1 MKVLIKKEIYEKFM
15 KRLDEKSSRGDKL
28 FRKAKPNFFGNF
40 GSVKSFNYFDEDED
54 ELPLKTSN
62 TIKPQMTTQ
71 LSVDAPPVDDPD
83 YIPASV
89 YELGLAA
96 KLIAEEVPPQ
106 EIEYFYRK
114 LHLLLDKA
122 IDRRHEKKMVNEAL
136 DIENLEPMIKL
147 RLQKMLPRYENAVK
161 SGEATP
167 EKVADTLLP
176 KLRTNKITRE
186 ELIAHLSEFSPAG
199 QPAAKQ
205 PSAPVDPF
213 VSPPD
218 SLSDMS
224 PTKKKRKVASTKLK
238 DPVSGIKYDPT
249 VSLDDLEG
257 PTYQEMKDLDRN
269 IIKQLV
275 KIDEDKVEENEF
287 IESWE
292 FDETEAPLTKV
303 IFAISMAIY
312 DVSYEVR
319 RMKIIAEKGGQRITK
334 PETRFDTGIRAY
346 PEEHPL
352 SRPYAKR
359 FLAQAKQIY
368 GITPENSFHQ
378 ENVIKMSKEQLEDV
392 LIKSVNAVINRIPEI
407 KQKINNIINTHPL
420 HKGETLESTINL
432 IIEAIASK
440 MMPEARILDRDIVGM
455 SVEAAFKR
463 CLVDLPDPI
472 KIPKAY
478 SGYGGNMPAF
488 KKRVKMFPDEFK
500 KQLPDAIL
508 KTLLTL
514 KSRGKTVSKIAVS
527 GNTYTFVDRKTKIDV
542 KIEKKDLEGVIKNFV
557 NDIVDKNV
565 TGSIKTSGKEE
576 DPLKQSMQI
585 IKAIDTEKEEE
596 KEKLDKDGL
605 NKDEAELKA
614 ILLDLKKMVEGDS
627 WMHMAPLFGFSGA
640 SGIRQWFLK
649 FPESKHKLSVAA
661 RKGVP
666 AAAKALQEIHF
677 FYDTIAKFFVDNSNL
692 ENQEGKSGAA
702 RILADE
708 MSKKKN
714 LSDDDKAEIKLV
726 YQISND
732 LRLMSDMLS
741 GQDVFDLEDLPEYN
755 EIKYRPGGAVL
766 QFLVGKVFE
775 NVLKKNFND
784 WYANAVKLL
793 TSAGVDAG
801 KAKPL
806 AHYLTGGNKVPD
818 FTKLKK
824 AAKKFIDAGV
834 TKEKFY
840 SLYEQSYL
848 WFFDNMSKG
857 LTQDDTLAKE
867 IRYFEDNTLYNDKG
881 KINKPV
887 YNKLK
892 KMLQDAIKEYQK
904 DLGVQIA
911 TNRIKQM
918 LAKAAEEFPQLK
930 LTGEEQSEE
939 TKEKD
944 LQEFRKILKSLV

>member
-1 MKVLIKKEIYEKFM
+1 MKVLIKKDVYEKF
-15 KRLDEKSSRGDKL
+15 KRRLDEKSSRGDKL
-28 FRKAKPNFFGNF
+28 FSQAKPNFYGNF

-54 ELPLKTSN
+54 ELPLSISN
-62 TIKPQMTTQ
+62 TVKQQMTTQ

-89 YELGLAA
+89 HELGLSA
-96 KLIAEEVPPQ
+96 KLIAEEVPPE

-122 IDRRHEKKMVNEAL
+122 IDRRQSRKMMNEAL
-136 DIENLEPMIKL
+136 NVTSLDIPTQR
-147 RLQKMLPRYENAVK
+147 RLSKILPGYENAVK
-161 SGEATP
+161 TGELSAQ
-167 EKVADTLLP
+167 EAADRLFP
-176 KLRTNKITRE
+176 RLRTDAISKE
-186 ELIAHLSEFSPAG
+186 DLMSHFLELEPKDQSSKKDS
-199 QPAAKQ
+199 AA
-205 PSAPVDPF
+205 SDVF

-218 SLSDMS
+218 TLSDIS
-224 PTKKKRKVASTKLK
+224 PEQEKESSTKIE
-238 DPVSGIKYDPT
+238 DPVSGMKYDPT

-257 PTYQEMKDLDRN
+257 PTYQEMKDLDKN
-269 IIKQLV
+269 LIKQLV
-275 KIDEDKVEENEF
+275 KIDEDRIEDNEF
-287 IESWE
+287 IEGWK
-292 FDETEAPLTKV
+292 FDEKQGPLAKV

-319 RMKIIAEKGGQRITK
+319 RMKIVAEKGGRRVGK
-334 PETRFDTGIRAY
+334 PETRFDTGIRVY
-346 PEEHPL
+346 PDEHPL

-368 GITPENSFHQ
+368 GLTPENAFHQ
-378 ENVIKMSKEQLEDV
+378 DNVIKMSKEALEDV

-407 KQKINNIINTHPL
+407 KQKINNIISTHPR
-420 HKGETLESTINL
+420 HKGETLKSTINL

-440 MMPEARILDRDIVGM
+440 MMPESRILDRDIVGM
-455 SVEAAFKR
+455 SIEAAFKR
-463 CLVDLPDPI
+463 CLIDLPDPI

-500 KQLPDAIL
+500 KELPGAIL
-508 KTLLTL
+508 KTLSTL
-514 KSRGKTVSKIAVS
+514 KSRGKTVSKIVVS
-527 GNTYTFVDRKTKIDV
+527 GNTYTFTDRRTKIDV
-542 KIEKKDLEGVIKNFV
+542 EIKRKDLEGVIKDFV
-557 NDIVDKNV
+557 NDTVDKNV
-565 TGSIKTSGKEE
+565 TGSIKAADKEE
-576 DPLKQSMQI
+576 DPLKQSMKI
-585 IKAIDTEKEEE
+585 IKAIDAEKEEE
-596 KEKLDKDGL
+596 KEKLDKEGL

-614 ILLDLKKMVEGDS
+614 ILLDLKKMVEGNS

-677 FYDTIAKFFVDNSNL
+677 FYDTIAKFFVDDSNL
-692 ENQEGKSGAA
+692 ANQEGKSGAA
-702 RILADE
+702 RVLADE
-708 MSKKKN
+708 MSKKKK
-714 LSDDDKAEIKLV
+714 LTDDDKAEIKLV

-741 GQDVFDLEDLPEYN
+741 GQDVFELEDLPEYN

-775 NVLKKNFND
+775 NVLKQNFKK
-784 WYANAVKLL
+784 WYENAVKLL

-801 KAKPL
+801 KAKSL

-824 AAKKFIDAGV
+824 AAKKFIDAGI
-834 TKEKFY
+834 TKQKFY
-840 SLYEQSYL
+840 NLYEQSYL

-881 KINKPV
+881 KLNKPV

-911 TNRIKQM
+911 TNRIKKM
-918 LAKAAEEFPQLK
+918 LTAAEQEFPQLN
-930 LTGEEQSEE
+930 LGGEEKEE
-939 TKEKD
+939 SKEEN
-944 LQEFRKILKSLV
+944 LQEFKKILKSLVYVN